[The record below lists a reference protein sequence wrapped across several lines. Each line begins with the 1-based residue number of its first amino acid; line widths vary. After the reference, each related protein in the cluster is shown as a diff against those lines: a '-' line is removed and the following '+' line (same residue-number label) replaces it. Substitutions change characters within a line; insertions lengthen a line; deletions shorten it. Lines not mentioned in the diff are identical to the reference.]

1 MDQLCRSLISGA
13 FSQFL
18 VLTREHGYRKQ
29 KHTDDNTWQRKA
41 IWILEYMI
49 LFLFVL
55 SVIAFEILY
64 NITMMFTNLS
74 TQGKGWP
81 ESKRIFKRTI
91 S

>member
-1 MDQLCRSLISGA
+1 MEQVCGSLIFGA

-29 KHTDDNTWQRKA
+29 RHVDDNTWQRKA
-41 IWILEYMI
+41 TWILEYMI

-55 SVIAFEILY
+55 SVIAFEVLY
-64 NITMMFTNLS
+64 NITMVLTNLS

-81 ESKRIFKRTI
+81 EHNKMF
-91 S
+91 